1 MIHSRGCE
9 GRGEDLKDFSDVYN
23 EYAPGVYRFL
33 VSLTRNESVAEEI
46 TQETFYRAYRQINTF
61 RGDSSLYGWLCQI
74 AKNIY
79 YTECNKNKRIAT
91 ETLESIADSSR
102 DVTIGI
108 LQRENALLLHKIL
121 HGLPDPYKEVFTLKI
136 FGELK
141 FREIA
146 SLFGKS
152 ESWAKITYYRAKER
166 IINEMEE
173 WQ

>member
-1 MIHSRGCE
+1 ME
-9 GRGEDLKDFSDVYN
+9 DFSDVYN

-33 VSLTRNESVAEEI
+33 LTLTRNENMAEEI
-46 TQETFYRAYRQINTF
+46 TQETFYRAFRQINNF
-61 RGDSSLYGWLCQI
+61 RGESSLYGWLCQI

-79 YTECNKNKRIAT
+79 FNESKKNKRTTVAISEHDTDCSDDFTVQLMHKEQA
-91 ETLESIADSSR
+91 I
-102 DVTIGI
+102 V
-108 LQRENALLLHKIL
+108 LHQIL

-141 FREIA
+141 FREISA
-146 SLFGKS
+146 LFGKS

-173 WQ
+173 QQ